1 MANALDY
8 FGDPETKETE
18 ILLRHFDRFFDC
30 LNVRSMAEAGQKR
43 KDYLK
48 PYTSVDDER
57 LAVSVMIHTFSMYK
71 LCICTYTVAREIFSE
86 VSG

>member
-30 LNVRSMAEAGQKR
+30 LNVRSMAEAGQR
-43 KDYLK
+43 GKDDLK
-48 PYTSVDDER
+48 PYISVDYER
-57 LAVSVMIHTFSMYK
+57 LAVSVMVH
-71 LCICTYTVAREIFSE
+71 IFSICK
-86 VSG
+86 

>member
-8 FGDPETKETE
+8 FNDPETKETE
-18 ILLRHFDRFFDC
+18 ILLRHIDRFFYC

-48 PYTSVDDER
+48 PYTSLDEER
-57 LAVSVMIHTFSMYK
+57 LS
-71 LCICTYTVAREIFSE
+71 TYFLYV
-86 VSG
+86 